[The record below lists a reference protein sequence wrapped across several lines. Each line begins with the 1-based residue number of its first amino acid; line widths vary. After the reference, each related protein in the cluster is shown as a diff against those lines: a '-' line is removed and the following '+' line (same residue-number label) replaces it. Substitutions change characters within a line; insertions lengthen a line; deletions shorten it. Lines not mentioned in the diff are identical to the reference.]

1 MLNDSRINPRV
12 KANFAAD
19 ILLAEQQPIEVPVAN
34 ISLTGIMLDATQVEF
49 RALLG
54 ERHTIFSPHQTEPR
68 EMDLKFCLPGGPGLG
83 RMAMIDVRCRAV
95 YVRRI
100 SQNCFHIGLKFI
112 QLDAGAEAKIA
123 KFVSVSLLAK
133 SRPAMSA

>member
-1 MLNDSRINPRV
+1 MLNDNRINPRV

-19 ILLAEQQPIEVPVAN
+19 VLLAEQQQIEVPAAN
-34 ISLTGIMLDATQVEF
+34 ISLTGIMLDATQADF
-49 RALLG
+49 RAILG
-54 ERHTIFSPHQTEPR
+54 ERHANFSPHQTEPR
-68 EMDLKFCLPGGPGLG
+68 EMDVKFCLPGGPGLG
-83 RMAMIDVRCRAV
+83 RMAKIDVRCRAI

-112 QLDAGAEAKIA
+112 GLDAGAESKIA
-123 KFVSVSLLAK
+123 KFVSISLMAN